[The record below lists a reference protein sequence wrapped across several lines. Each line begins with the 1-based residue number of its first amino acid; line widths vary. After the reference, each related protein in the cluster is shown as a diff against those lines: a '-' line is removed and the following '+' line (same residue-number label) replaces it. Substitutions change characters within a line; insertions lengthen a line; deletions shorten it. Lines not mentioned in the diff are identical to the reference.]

1 MEDDAPYVEEDT
13 RSEEDLERLICEA
26 DAEEDAVQGA
36 RCRVALG
43 RLYRCEMARF
53 DEALQAHTHTHTHT
67 QTHPLT
73 QSHTHTHTHPR
84 ARTHTVITHTCR
96 FLLHLY

>member
-13 RSEEDLERLICEA
+13 RSEEDLERLIKSLERLICEA

-67 QTHPLT
+67 NTPT
-73 QSHTHTHTHPR
+73 YTVTHTHTHTPAR
-84 ARTHTVITHTCR
+84 AHTHTHHTHM
-96 FLLHLY
+96 